1 MGYKNITQNEAKRIW
16 YLHKKG
22 LNPNDIAIAVE
33 RNRISVNRVVDVFT
47 KTINEEWDALER
59 EYAKS
64 HKNLLNIAKAY
75 FNIEQQEEP
84 KATKEPTQ
92 DNTAKYLCNVLAE
105 LRRNN
110 ELLEKLVA
118 AWEVG

>member
-1 MGYKNITQNEAKRIW
+1 MGYKSITENEANRIW
-16 YLHKKG
+16 YLHRKG
-22 LNPNDIAIAVE
+22 LKPKDIALAIE
-33 RNRISVNRVVDVFT
+33 RHYNSVLRVIDIYI
-47 KTINEEWDALER
+47 KTANEEWDALDR
-59 EYAKS
+59 EYSKS

-75 FNIEQQEEP
+75 FNIEQQEKP
-84 KATKEPTQ
+84 KATKEPAQ

>member
-1 MGYKNITQNEAKRIW
+1 MKRGAFGICT
-16 YLHKKG
+16 KKG
-22 LNPNDIAIAVE
+22 LNANDIAIAVE
-33 RNRISVNRVVDVFT
+33 RNKVSVYRVIDIFT
-47 KTINEEWDALER
+47 KTVNEEWDALDR
-59 EYAKS
+59 EYANS
-64 HKNLLNIAKAY
+64 HKNLLNIAKAH

>member
-1 MGYKNITQNEAKRIW
+1 MGYKSITENEANRIW

-22 LNPNDIAIAVE
+22 LKPKDIALAIE
-33 RNRISVNRVVDVFT
+33 RHYNSVLRVIDILT
-47 KTINEEWDALER
+47 KTANEEWDALDR

-75 FNIEQQEEP
+75 FNIGQQEEP